1 MPPTWLLPEDR
12 HPATGMETLKTVR
25 LVPLDPNRTEE
36 GGVDTSAV
44 AKEVRMSEAASMP
57 MAMVQ
62 RDEEEVV
69 QGEATVR
76 HLQGED
82 LVDEVATGLHR
93 EERSDPE
100 V

>member
-1 MPPTWLLPEDR
+1 M
-12 HPATGMETLKTVR
+12 AR
-25 LVPLDPNRTEE
+25 LVPLNPNRTEE
-36 GGVDTSAV
+36 GGAGTSAV
-44 AKEVRMSEAASMP
+44 AEEVRMSEAASMR
-57 MAMVQ
+57 MVQ
-62 RDEEEVV
+62 RDEEEVL

-93 EERSDPE
+93 EERLDPE